1 MPIWL
6 EAMIV
11 LVAVLV
17 LARVVK
23 RGTKLLQR
31 YFIPSALVGG
41 FGALLLSHQVLDWIP
56 KEITDEW
63 SIYPKLLI
71 NIVFAGLFLGHTIPG
86 PREIWQ
92 KSAPMLAFGNTLAWG
107 QYVIGI
113 ILTLLVLGPVF
124 GAPPMTGA
132 LIEIGFEGGHGT
144 AAGLAPTFEKL
155 GWPEAGDIALGLATV
170 SIVVAIFSGILI
182 LNIHHRRN
190 GHIIGEAA
198 MIEQQKRMIRN
209 GYNLTNFVNKLETSP
224 KEIALTL
231 GLFAAAIAIGWG
243 MLQGI
248 VSLESYLLE
257 GKTPLRFFEYLP
269 LFPLAMIGGLIVQWI
284 LHKAG
289 RTHIVK
295 RNTIKVFSAI
305 ALDALILSAI
315 ATLSLNAIRDN
326 FGIFIIL
333 TIAGITWILGA
344 FFFFAP
350 RYFRR
355 YWFENGLTN
364 TGQSMGMTA
373 TGLLMNRLVDPS
385 NHTHAREAFAY
396 KQLAFEPFMGGGI
409 VTAVAAIMLTEFG
422 QIPVLIVVSLIF
434 AFWVWLGLRLGQSPK
449 ITKRHNRIEKS
460 LGRFAAKFH

>member
-1 MPIWL
+1 
-6 EAMIV
+6 MIV